1 MVVQRYDD
9 ASHTDN
15 ETTQAKKKDR
25 RQMIRAFP
33 TEVDY
38 IFMHIAY
45 SYSEAMCILKNKK

>member
-9 ASHTDN
+9 ASHRQWN
-15 ETTQAKKKDR
+15 KQAKKKDR

-45 SYSEAMCILKNKK
+45 SYSEALCIKK